1 MREVVREGA
10 DEVRAKLRED
20 LGRWTR
26 ARRYVSLRPE
36 IGCLACDAAG
46 KIECTACGGTGRSAV
61 VLDDG
66 RQDSCP
72 RCDGRGATTCVE
84 CAGRGMIPN
93 AHRKK
98 MLWLLAVGGAAWLFI
113 LFQLWGR
120 DVLPEQ
126 RAAILQRGEH
136 GRAVQAP
143 PPRAP
148 RTGSN
153 VIQPGAGGL
162 PAGAQTRGQFAP
174 SSGAVPQ
181 GYPPTGS
188 GGTPHGNSVTF
199 GGTGVPR
206 TGYAAPPAAG
216 QGYGNVGTVPPGTG
230 AAVRQPY
237 GGGNSVPSRQPYFP
251 R

>member
-1 MREVVREGA
+1 MRDVMREGA

-20 LGRWTR
+20 LSRWTR
-26 ARRYVSLRPE
+26 TRRYVSLKPE

-46 KIECTACGGTGRSAV
+46 KIECAACGGTGRSAV

-66 RQDSCP
+66 RQESCP
-72 RCDGRGATTCVE
+72 RCDGSGATTCVE
-84 CAGRGMIPN
+84 CAGRGRIAN
-93 AHRKK
+93 RHRRT
-98 MLWLLAVGGAAWLFI
+98 MLWLLVVGGIAWLMI

-148 RTGSN
+148 RPGSSSN
-153 VIQPGAGGL
+153 VAQPATGGNPPTLQQRDRFGPTSGTAPQGYAPGAGGM
-162 PAGAQTRGQFAP
+162 
-174 SSGAVPQ
+174 S
-181 GYPPTGS
+181 
-188 GGTPHGNSVTF
+188 HGNSVTF
-199 GGTGVPR
+199 GGAGQTR
-206 TGYAAPPAAG
+206 TGFPPAPPPG
-216 QGYGNVGTVPPGTG
+216 QGYGTAGTPPSGVGVN
-230 AAVRQPY
+230 RPY